1 MKLTDAQVAVV
12 REELGADPLPD
23 SHPSYPALSQAFGE
37 HSFYVSDQGL
47 LVFQQVPEEPQT
59 GRLVLVAAWT
69 DDSKSELGAIEPQPT
84 ELAIDFTQQ
93 GEGSAPSHGPNGAA

>member
-1 MKLTDAQVAVV
+1 MKLNEHQMAVV
-12 REELGADPLPD
+12 RDQLGADPLPET
-23 SHPSYPALSQAFGE
+23 HPSYPALTQAFGE

-47 LVFQQVPEEPQT
+47 LVVQQVPEAPQT

-84 ELAIDFTQQ
+84 ELAIDFADGT
-93 GEGSAPSHGPNGAA
+93 APPTPNGAA